1 MNSFIDP
8 KYWTCTHVISAF
20 LSWMQTSLYANLE
33 TPWWEGKFGAVPNS
47 LVLVLLARARSGEQ
61 CVVSLEPVDCIG
73 RREVLGA
80 ERKGSGLCGCG
91 IRIVCRNSSRWAVH
105 VFVHASSPPYQQHCT
120 STRIPLAGRSLFA
133 NSHCVHSS
141 RTARNAVL
149 GVIIIQWYQILTFY
163 LIIIKLLLV
172 GIFIREVVERW
183 VISIIE
189 LAAWQLG
196 TECTCQI
203 ALWQIVAAFLPMF
216 KDADNIDKNSRI
228 IEVKVIRLLA
238 DCVSTNY
245 EGLA

>member
-1 MNSFIDP
+1 MLSPHFSAECKSP
-8 KYWTCTHVISAF
+8 CTLISRRRG
-20 LSWMQTSLYANLE
+20 E
-33 TPWWEGKFGAVPNS
+33 RGS
-47 LVLVLLARARSGEQ
+47 LVQLQTHSYLLVLLAHARSGEQ

-120 STRIPLAGRSLFA
+120 SARIPLAGRSLFA

-141 RTARNAVL
+141 RTAWNAVL
-149 GVIIIQWYQILTFY
+149 GVIIILWYQILTFY
-163 LIIIKLLLV
+163 LIIIKLLLM

-203 ALWQIVAAFLPMF
+203 VLWRIVAAFLPMF
-216 KDADNIDKNSRI
+216 KVADNIDKNSRI

-238 DCVSTNY
+238 DCVLTNY
-245 EGLA
+245 EGPA